1 MIKFNYFLNI
11 TNKMSELENEENIK
25 NTIQDTQM
33 LIRNHMQ
40 QHKKISKQ
48 LHGQIKKDKK
58 TIELFKEKIAKLI
71 LEKKKL
77 EEKQHLKG
85 DLDQSDTP
93 QIQDLK
99 FQIKTAMEEKK
110 SFDDKISDIQNEF
123 LVIKNEMGGLNA
135 TQALKEKYEKHI
147 RILEN
152 RLDKANQKFNDA
164 IEYDKNLRNE
174 IDKLRKE
181 RFFFENIYK
190 KLEKELEKLRK
201 DISKNLEEA
210 YDNYEQRDL
219 NQENFENLKAEMI
232 KKETEYTNILS
243 GIANEM
249 NIRNTR
255 KKAQEKKE
263 LKSFQLNEDNSLPS
277 KKYSRKLKTEQF
289 AQQQQNLYDRYQNLK
304 FKFEKMMEFTNKKD
318 IEDLCDTFKKNVQE
332 NFDLF
337 LSITMISNEAKKIDS
352 EIKEMQEEISM
363 YKKDKNSELEKV
375 HEELIKD
382 LQAKTKNLIEKQKEY
397 DDDTKKHLEQF
408 KEIKEHVQSL
418 FITLNCK
425 DEMTDEEKIMIVEGI
440 NEDNIMDVFAQI
452 EKKLKYNEKIL
463 ENCLAG
469 DDENLPGAKNE
480 SLAGVS
486 TKQVNDNMK
495 MAFANMD
502 INKIKTME
510 KIKNNQ
516 NPEDFKLENLINY
529 SKDIAN
535 EVLNY
540 INKSTQP
547 DKKGSNKINRKGA
560 GK

>member
-1 MIKFNYFLNI
+1 
-11 TNKMSELENEENIK
+11 MSELENEENIK

-77 EEKQHLKG
+77 EEKQQSKG
-85 DLDQSDTP
+85 DPDQLDTP
-93 QIQDLK
+93 QIQFLK
-99 FQIKTAMEEKK
+99 QQIMQEMEEKK
-110 SFDDKISDIQNEF
+110 GFDDKIAEIQNDF
-123 LVIKNEMGGLNA
+123 LVIKSEMGGLNA
-135 TQALKEKYEKHI
+135 TQALKERYEKHI
-147 RILEN
+147 KILEN

-263 LKSFQLNEDNSLPS
+263 LKSFQLNDDNSLPS
-277 KKYSRKLKTEQF
+277 KKYTRKLKTEQIE
-289 AQQQQNLYDRYQNLK
+289 QQKQNLYDKYQNLK
-304 FKFEKMMEFTNKKD
+304 FKFEKMMEFTNKQN

-337 LSITMISNEAKKIDS
+337 LSITMISNEAKKVDS

-363 YKKDKNSELEKV
+363 YKKYKNSELEKE
-375 HEELIKD
+375 HEDLIKD
-382 LQAKTKNLIEKQKEY
+382 LQAKTRNLMEKQKEY
-397 DDDTKKHLEQF
+397 DDETKKYLEQF
-408 KEIKEHVQSL
+408 KEIKTHVENLLDS
-418 FITLNCK
+418 LNCNE
-425 DEMTDEEKIMIVEGI
+425 EMTDAEKIMLMGGI
-440 NEDNIMDVFAQI
+440 TENNIMGVFAQI
-452 EKKLKYNEKIL
+452 EKKLKFNEKIL
-463 ENCLAG
+463 EHCLAV
-469 DDENLPGAKNE
+469 DEENIQGAKNE
-480 SLAGVS
+480 SMAGIS

-495 MAFANMD
+495 TAFANMD

-516 NPEDFKLENLINY
+516 NPEEFKLENLINY
-529 SKDIAN
+529 SNDIAAEIMN
-535 EVLNY
+535 N
-540 INKSTQP
+540 INRSNQP
-547 DKKGSNKINRKGA
+547 DKKGSNKVNRKGNN
-560 GK
+560 K

>member
-1 MIKFNYFLNI
+1 
-11 TNKMSELENEENIK
+11 MSDLENEENIK

-99 FQIKTAMEEKK
+99 IQIKTEMEEKK
-110 SFDDKISDIQNEF
+110 GFDDKIADIQNEF

-135 TQALKEKYEKHI
+135 TQALKERYEKHI

-219 NQENFENLKAEMI
+219 NQETFENLKAEMI

-263 LKSFQLNEDNSLPS
+263 LKSFQLNDDNSLPS
-277 KKYSRKLKTEQF
+277 KKYTKKLKTEQI

-304 FKFEKMMEFTNKKD
+304 FKFEKMMEFTNKQD
-318 IEDLCDTFKKNVQE
+318 IEDLCETFKKNVQE

-337 LSITMISNEAKKIDS
+337 LSITMINNEAKKVDS
-352 EIKEMQEEISM
+352 EIKEMQEEISN
-363 YKKDKNSELEKV
+363 YKKDKNNEVEKEN
-375 HEELIKD
+375 EELIKD
-382 LQAKTKNLIEKQKEY
+382 LQAKTRNLMEKQKEY
-397 DDDTKKHLEQF
+397 EDETKNYLEKF
-408 KEIKEHVQSL
+408 KNIKEQVENLFNSL
-418 FITLNCK
+418 NF
-425 DEMTDEEKIMIVEGI
+425 DEEKEDVDKVLFEGV
-440 NEDNIMDVFAQI
+440 NENNIMWVFAQI
-452 EKKLKYNEKIL
+452 EKKLKNDEKIL

-469 DDENLPGAKNE
+469 DEENVPGMKNE
-480 SLAGVS
+480 SGEGIS
-486 TKQVNDNMK
+486 TKQVNDNMRV
-495 MAFANMD
+495 AFANMD

-516 NPEDFKLENLINY
+516 TPEYFNLENLINY
-529 SKDIAN
+529 SKEIAK
-535 EVLNY
+535 EVMHN
-540 INKSTQP
+540 ITKPNQQ
-547 DKKGSNKINRKGA
+547 DKKGNNKISRKGN
-560 GK
+560 K

>member
-1 MIKFNYFLNI
+1 
-11 TNKMSELENEENIK
+11 MSELENEENIK

-99 FQIKTAMEEKK
+99 IQIKNELEEKK
-110 SFDDKISDIQNEF
+110 SFDDKIADIQNEF

-135 TQALKEKYEKHI
+135 TQALKERYEKHI

-263 LKSFQLNEDNSLPS
+263 LKSFQLNDDNSLPS

-289 AQQQQNLYDRYQNLK
+289 QQQQQNLYDRYQNLK
-304 FKFEKMMEFTNKKD
+304 FKFEKMMEFTNKTD
-318 IEDLCDTFKKNVQE
+318 IEDLCNTFKKNVQE

-337 LSITMISNEAKKIDS
+337 LSITMISNEAKKVDS
-352 EIKEMQEEISM
+352 EIKEMEEEINM
-363 YKKDKNSELEKV
+363 YKKYKNSELEKE

-397 DDDTKKHLEQF
+397 EDETKNYLEKF
-408 KEIKEHVQSL
+408 KEIKEHVEIL
-418 FITLNCK
+418 FNTLNCNEDK
-425 DEMTDEEKIMIVEGI
+425 EETEKVIAVEGI
-440 NEDNIMDVFAQI
+440 SENNIMWVFAQI
-452 EKKLKYNEKIL
+452 EKKLKFNEKIL
-463 ENCLAG
+463 EKCLAG
-469 DDENLPGAKNE
+469 DEENIPGAKNE
-480 SLAGVS
+480 SLAGIS

-535 EVLNY
+535 EVLNN
-540 INKSTQP
+540 INKSNQP
-547 DKKGSNKINRKGA
+547 DKKGSQRKY
-560 GK
+560 KFKFK

>member
-1 MIKFNYFLNI
+1 
-11 TNKMSELENEENIK
+11 MSDLENEENIK

-99 FQIKTAMEEKK
+99 IQIKTEMEEKK
-110 SFDDKISDIQNEF
+110 GFDDKIADIQNEF

-135 TQALKEKYEKHI
+135 TQALKERYEKHI

-152 RLDKANQKFNDA
+152 RLDKANH
-164 IEYDKNLRNE
+164 
-174 IDKLRKE
+174 
-181 RFFFENIYK
+181 K

-219 NQENFENLKAEMI
+219 NQETFENLKAEMI

-263 LKSFQLNEDNSLPS
+263 LKSFQLNDENSLPS
-277 KKYSRKLKTEQF
+277 KKYTKKLKTEQF

-304 FKFEKMMEFTNKKD
+304 FKFEKMMEFTNKQD
-318 IEDLCDTFKKNVQE
+318 IEDLCETFKKNVQE

-337 LSITMISNEAKKIDS
+337 LSITMISNEAKKVDS
-352 EIKEMQEEISM
+352 EIKEMQEEISN
-363 YKKDKNSELEKV
+363 YKKDKNSEVEKV
-375 HEELIKD
+375 NEDLIKD
-382 LQAKTKNLIEKQKEY
+382 LQAKTRNLMEKQKEY
-397 DDDTKKHLEQF
+397 EDETKNYLEKF
-408 KEIKEHVQSL
+408 KNIKEQVENLIKSL
-418 FITLNCK
+418 NF
-425 DEMTDEEKIMIVEGI
+425 DEEKEEAEKVLSVEGVSE
-440 NEDNIMDVFAQI
+440 NNIMWVFAQI
-452 EKKLKYNEKIL
+452 EKKLKNDEKIL

-469 DDENLPGAKNE
+469 DEENVPGMKNE
-480 SLAGVS
+480 SGVGIS
-486 TKQVNDNMK
+486 TKQVNDNMR

-516 NPEDFKLENLINY
+516 NPEDFKLENLISY

-535 EVLNY
+535 EVLNN
-540 INKSTQP
+540 INKSNQP
-547 DKKGSNKINRKGA
+547 DKKGTNKVNRKGN
-560 GK
+560 K

>member
-1 MIKFNYFLNI
+1 
-11 TNKMSELENEENIK
+11 MSELENEENIK
-25 NTIQDTQM
+25 NTIQDTQV

-77 EEKQHLKG
+77 EEKQQSKG
-85 DLDQSDTP
+85 DSDQMDTP
-93 QIQDLK
+93 YIQNLKQQIMQE
-99 FQIKTAMEEKK
+99 MEEKK
-110 SFDDKISDIQNEF
+110 GFDDKIAEIQNDF
-123 LVIKNEMGGLNA
+123 LVIKSEMGGLNA
-135 TQALKEKYEKHI
+135 TQALKERYEKHI

-190 KLEKELEKLRK
+190 KLEKDLEKIRK

-210 YDNYEQRDL
+210 YDNYEQRDV
-219 NQENFENLKAEMI
+219 NQEGFENLKAQMI

-263 LKSFQLNEDNSLPS
+263 LKSFKMDEDNSLTN
-277 KKYSRKLKTEQF
+277 KKYNRKLKSEQF
-289 AQQQQNLYDRYQNLK
+289 QQQQDNLHDRLQNLQ
-304 FKFEKMMEFTNKKD
+304 FKFEKMKEFTNQKD
-318 IEDLCDTFKKNVQE
+318 IFALCNNFKNNVQE

-337 LSITMISNEAKKIDS
+337 LSITMISNEAKKLES
-352 EIKEMQEEISM
+352 EIKEMEEEIDV
-363 YKKDKNSELEKV
+363 YKKFKNSKKEVERN
-375 HEELIKD
+375 
-382 LQAKTKNLIEKQKEY
+382 NLISELKLKTEKLKQKKEEY
-397 DDDTKKHLEQF
+397 DNDTKKYLEQF
-408 KEIKEHVQSL
+408 KQIKDHIKNLFDSL
-418 FITLNCK
+418 KCEE
-425 DEMTDEEKIMIVEGI
+425 EMTDEERINFMGGI
-440 NEDNIMDVFAQI
+440 SENNVMGFLALI

-463 ENCLAG
+463 EHCLAG
-469 DDENLPGAKNE
+469 DEDNLAGGKNE
-480 SLAGVS
+480 NESGIS
-486 TKQVNDNMK
+486 TRQVNDNMK
-495 MAFANMD
+495 VAFANMD

-510 KIKNNQ
+510 KN
-516 NPEDFKLENLINY
+516 
-529 SKDIAN
+529 
-535 EVLNY
+535 
-540 INKSTQP
+540 
-547 DKKGSNKINRKGA
+547 
-560 GK
+560 

>member
-1 MIKFNYFLNI
+1 
-11 TNKMSELENEENIK
+11 MSDLENEENIK

-99 FQIKTAMEEKK
+99 IQIKTEMEEKK
-110 SFDDKISDIQNEF
+110 GFDDKIADIQNEF

-135 TQALKEKYEKHI
+135 TQALKERYEKHI

-219 NQENFENLKAEMI
+219 NQETFENLKAEMI

-263 LKSFQLNEDNSLPS
+263 LKSFQLNDENSLPS
-277 KKYSRKLKTEQF
+277 KKYTKKLKTEQF

-304 FKFEKMMEFTNKKD
+304 FKFEKMMEFTNKQD
-318 IEDLCDTFKKNVQE
+318 IEDLCETFKKNVQE

-337 LSITMISNEAKKIDS
+337 LSITMISNEAKKVDS
-352 EIKEMQEEISM
+352 EIKEMQEEISN
-363 YKKDKNSELEKV
+363 YKKDKNNEVEKEN
-375 HEELIKD
+375 EELIKD
-382 LQAKTKNLIEKQKEY
+382 LQAKTRNLMEKQKEY
-397 DDDTKKHLEQF
+397 EDETKNYLEKF
-408 KEIKEHVQSL
+408 KNIKEQVENLFNSL
-418 FITLNCK
+418 NF
-425 DEMTDEEKIMIVEGI
+425 DEEKEDVDKVLFEGV
-440 NEDNIMDVFAQI
+440 NENNIMWVFAQI
-452 EKKLKYNEKIL
+452 EKKLKNDEKIL

-469 DDENLPGAKNE
+469 DEENVPGMKNE
-480 SLAGVS
+480 SGEGIS
-486 TKQVNDNMK
+486 TKQVNDNMRV
-495 MAFANMD
+495 AFANMD

-516 NPEDFKLENLINY
+516 TPEDFKLENLINY
-529 SKDIAN
+529 SKEIAK
-535 EVLNY
+535 EVMNN
-540 INKSTQP
+540 ITKPNQQ
-547 DKKGSNKINRKGA
+547 DKKGNNKISRKGN
-560 GK
+560 K

>member
-1 MIKFNYFLNI
+1 
-11 TNKMSELENEENIK
+11 MSELENEENIK

-85 DLDQSDTP
+85 DLDQTDTP

-99 FQIKTAMEEKK
+99 IQIKNEVEEKK
-110 SFDDKISDIQNEF
+110 SFDDKIADIQNEF

-135 TQALKEKYEKHI
+135 TQALKERYEKHI

-263 LKSFQLNEDNSLPS
+263 LKSFQLNEDNSIPS
-277 KKYSRKLKTEQF
+277 KKYTRKLKTEQF

-318 IEDLCDTFKKNVQE
+318 IEDLCETFKKNVQE

-337 LSITMISNEAKKIDS
+337 LSITMISNEAKKVDS
-352 EIKEMQEEISM
+352 EIKEMQEEINRFKQ
-363 YKKDKNSELEKV
+363 YKNRELEKEN
-375 HEELIKD
+375 EELIKE
-382 LQAKTKNLIEKQKEY
+382 LQAKTRNLMEKQKEY
-397 DDDTKKHLEQF
+397 DDETKKYLEQF
-408 KEIKEHVQSL
+408 KEIKGHVEIL
-418 FITLNCK
+418 FDSLNCK
-425 DEMTDEEKIMIVEGI
+425 NEMTDEEQIMFMGGI
-440 NEDNIMDVFAQI
+440 SENNIMGVFAQI

-463 ENCLAG
+463 EHCLSG
-469 DDENLPGAKNE
+469 DEENIPGNKNE
-480 SLAGVS
+480 SLGGIT

-529 SKDIAN
+529 SKDIAS
-535 EVLNY
+535 EVMNN
-540 INKSTQP
+540 INKSNQT
-547 DKKGSNKINRKGA
+547 DKKGSNKANRKGN
-560 GK
+560 KQ

>member
-1 MIKFNYFLNI
+1 
-11 TNKMSELENEENIK
+11 MSELENEENIK

-48 LHGQIKKDKK
+48 LNGQIKKDKK
-58 TIELFKEKIAKLI
+58 TIELLKEKIAKLI

-77 EEKQHLKG
+77 EDKQNIKG
-85 DLDQSDTP
+85 GGDFDQSDSP

-99 FQIKTAMEEKK
+99 IQIKKEMDETK
-110 SFDDKISDIQNEF
+110 SFDDKILDIQNEF

-135 TQALKEKYEKHI
+135 TQALKERYEKHI
-147 RILEN
+147 KILEN
-152 RLDKANQKFNDA
+152 RLDKANQKFNEA

-190 KLEKELEKLRK
+190 KLEKELENLRK

-219 NQENFENLKAEMI
+219 NQEAFENLKAQMI

-263 LKSFQLNEDNSLPS
+263 LKSFQLIEDNSMIN
-277 KKYSRKLKTEQF
+277 KKYSRKLKTEQI
-289 AQQQQNLYDRYQNLK
+289 AQQQQNLDDKYQNLK
-304 FKFEKMMEFTNKKD
+304 FKFEKMMEFTNQKN
-318 IEDLCDTFKKNVQE
+318 IEDLCETFRKNVKE

-337 LSITMISNEAKKIDS
+337 LSINLISNEAKKVDS
-352 EIKEMQEEISM
+352 EIKEMEEEIKKYKM
-363 YKKDKNSELEKV
+363 YNNNEKEKINKDFV
-375 HEELIKD
+375 EELNN
-382 LQAKTKNLIEKQKEY
+382 KTKNLIQKHKEY
-397 DDDTKKHLEQF
+397 EEQSKQNIALFKDIKKYT
-408 KEIKEHVQSL
+408 EILFNSL
-418 FITLNCK
+418 DCEN
-425 DEMTDEEKIMIVEGI
+425 EMSENEKIDVQGGVTE
-440 NEDNIMDVFAQI
+440 NNIMKVYAQI
-452 EKKLKYNEKIL
+452 EKKLKFNEKIL
-463 ENCLAG
+463 EQGLTALR
-469 DDENLPGAKNE
+469 DENTTGNKNDM
-480 SLAGVS
+480 SPLGLS

-495 MAFANMD
+495 IAFSNMD
-502 INKIKTME
+502 INKIKAME
-510 KIKNNQ
+510 KIKNSQ
-516 NPEDFKLENLINY
+516 NPEDLKLENLISY

-535 EVLNY
+535 EVMNS
-540 INKSTQP
+540 INKNNLP
-547 DKKGSNKINRKGA
+547 DKKGSSKMNRKG
-560 GK
+560 K

>member
-1 MIKFNYFLNI
+1 
-11 TNKMSELENEENIK
+11 MSDLENEENIK

-99 FQIKTAMEEKK
+99 IQIKTEMEEKK
-110 SFDDKISDIQNEF
+110 GFDDKIADIQNEF

-135 TQALKEKYEKHI
+135 TQALKERYEKHI

-219 NQENFENLKAEMI
+219 NQETFENLKAEMI

-263 LKSFQLNEDNSLPS
+263 LKSFQLNDENSLPS
-277 KKYSRKLKTEQF
+277 KKYTKKLKTEQF

-304 FKFEKMMEFTNKKD
+304 FKFEKMMEFTNKQD
-318 IEDLCDTFKKNVQE
+318 IEDLCETFKKNVQE

-337 LSITMISNEAKKIDS
+337 LSITMISNEAKKVDS
-352 EIKEMQEEISM
+352 EIKEMQEEISN
-363 YKKDKNSELEKV
+363 YKKDKNNEVEKEN
-375 HEELIKD
+375 EELIKD
-382 LQAKTKNLIEKQKEY
+382 LQAKTRNLMEKQKEY
-397 DDDTKKHLEQF
+397 EDETKNYLEKF
-408 KEIKEHVQSL
+408 KNIKEQVENLFNSL
-418 FITLNCK
+418 NF
-425 DEMTDEEKIMIVEGI
+425 DEEKEDVDKVLFEGV
-440 NEDNIMDVFAQI
+440 NENNIMWVFAQI
-452 EKKLKYNEKIL
+452 EKKLKNDEKIL

-469 DDENLPGAKNE
+469 DEENVPGMKNE
-480 SLAGVS
+480 SGVGIS
-486 TKQVNDNMK
+486 TKQVNDNMR

-516 NPEDFKLENLINY
+516 NPEDFKLENLISY

-535 EVLNY
+535 EVLNN
-540 INKSTQP
+540 INKSNQP
-547 DKKGSNKINRKGA
+547 DKKGTNKVNRKGN
-560 GK
+560 K

>member
-1 MIKFNYFLNI
+1 
-11 TNKMSELENEENIK
+11 MSELENEENIK

-85 DLDQSDTP
+85 DIDQSDTP
-93 QIQDLK
+93 QIQELK
-99 FQIKTAMEEKK
+99 IAIKTELEEKK
-110 SFDDKISDIQNEF
+110 SFDDKIADIQNEF

-135 TQALKEKYEKHI
+135 TQALKERYEKHI

-263 LKSFQLNEDNSLPS
+263 LKSFQLNDDNSLPS
-277 KKYSRKLKTEQF
+277 KKYTRKLKTEQIE
-289 AQQQQNLYDRYQNLK
+289 QQKQNLYDKYQNLK
-304 FKFEKMMEFTNKKD
+304 FKFEKMMEFTNKQN

-337 LSITMISNEAKKIDS
+337 LSITMISNEAKKVDS

-363 YKKDKNSELEKV
+363 YKKYKNSELEKE
-375 HEELIKD
+375 HEDLIKD
-382 LQAKTKNLIEKQKEY
+382 LQAKTRNLMEKQKEY
-397 DDDTKKHLEQF
+397 DDETKKYLEQF
-408 KEIKEHVQSL
+408 KEIETHVENLLDS
-418 FITLNCK
+418 LNCNE
-425 DEMTDEEKIMIVEGI
+425 EMTDAEKIMLMGGI
-440 NEDNIMDVFAQI
+440 TENNIMGVFAQI
-452 EKKLKYNEKIL
+452 EKKLKFNEKIL
-463 ENCLAG
+463 EHCLAV
-469 DDENLPGAKNE
+469 DEENIQGAKNE
-480 SLAGVS
+480 SMAGIS

-495 MAFANMD
+495 TAFANMD

-516 NPEDFKLENLINY
+516 NPEEFKLENLINY
-529 SKDIAN
+529 SNDIAAEIMN
-535 EVLNY
+535 N
-540 INKSTQP
+540 INRSNQP
-547 DKKGSNKINRKGA
+547 DKKGSNKVNRKGNN
-560 GK
+560 K

>member
-1 MIKFNYFLNI
+1 
-11 TNKMSELENEENIK
+11 MSELENEENIK

-85 DLDQSDTP
+85 DIDQSDTP
-93 QIQDLK
+93 QIQELK
-99 FQIKTAMEEKK
+99 IAIKTELEEKK
-110 SFDDKISDIQNEF
+110 SFDDKIADIQNEF

-135 TQALKEKYEKHI
+135 TQALKERYEKHI

-263 LKSFQLNEDNSLPS
+263 LKSFQLNDDNSLPS
-277 KKYSRKLKTEQF
+277 KKYTRKLKTEQIE
-289 AQQQQNLYDRYQNLK
+289 QQKQNLYDKYQNLK
-304 FKFEKMMEFTNKKD
+304 FKFEKMMEFTNKQN

-337 LSITMISNEAKKIDS
+337 LSITMISNEAKKVDS

-363 YKKDKNSELEKV
+363 YKKYKNSELEKE
-375 HEELIKD
+375 HEDLIKD
-382 LQAKTKNLIEKQKEY
+382 LQAKTRNLMEKQKEY
-397 DDDTKKHLEQF
+397 DDETKKYLEQF
-408 KEIKEHVQSL
+408 KEIKTHVENLLDS
-418 FITLNCK
+418 LNCNE
-425 DEMTDEEKIMIVEGI
+425 EMTDAEKIMLMGGI
-440 NEDNIMDVFAQI
+440 TENNIMGVFAQI
-452 EKKLKYNEKIL
+452 EKKLKFNEKIL
-463 ENCLAG
+463 EHCLAV
-469 DDENLPGAKNE
+469 DEENIQGAKNE
-480 SLAGVS
+480 SMAGIS

-495 MAFANMD
+495 TAFANMD

-516 NPEDFKLENLINY
+516 NPEEFKLENLINY
-529 SKDIAN
+529 SNDIAAEIMN
-535 EVLNY
+535 N
-540 INKSTQP
+540 INRSYQP
-547 DKKGSNKINRKGA
+547 DKKGSNKVNRKGNN
-560 GK
+560 K

>member
-1 MIKFNYFLNI
+1 
-11 TNKMSELENEENIK
+11 MSDLENEENIK

-99 FQIKTAMEEKK
+99 IQIKTEMEEKK
-110 SFDDKISDIQNEF
+110 GFDDKIADIQNEF

-135 TQALKEKYEKHI
+135 TQALKERYEKHI

-219 NQENFENLKAEMI
+219 NQETFENLKAEMI

-263 LKSFQLNEDNSLPS
+263 LKSFQLNDDNSLPS
-277 KKYSRKLKTEQF
+277 KKYTKKLKTEQI

-304 FKFEKMMEFTNKKD
+304 FKFEKMMEFTNKQD
-318 IEDLCDTFKKNVQE
+318 IEDLCETFKKNVQE

-337 LSITMISNEAKKIDS
+337 LSITMISNEAKKVDS
-352 EIKEMQEEISM
+352 EIKEMQEEISN
-363 YKKDKNSELEKV
+363 YKKDKNNEVEKEN
-375 HEELIKD
+375 EELIKD
-382 LQAKTKNLIEKQKEY
+382 LQAKTRNLMEKQKEY
-397 DDDTKKHLEQF
+397 EDETKNYFEKF
-408 KEIKEHVQSL
+408 KNIKEQVENLFNSL
-418 FITLNCK
+418 NF
-425 DEMTDEEKIMIVEGI
+425 DEEKEDVDKVLFEGV
-440 NEDNIMDVFAQI
+440 NENNIMWVFAQI
-452 EKKLKYNEKIL
+452 EKKLKNDEKIL

-469 DDENLPGAKNE
+469 DEENVPGMKNE
-480 SLAGVS
+480 SGEGIS
-486 TKQVNDNMK
+486 TKQVNDNMRV
-495 MAFANMD
+495 AFANMD

-516 NPEDFKLENLINY
+516 TPEDFKLENLINY
-529 SKDIAN
+529 SKEIAK
-535 EVLNY
+535 EVMNN
-540 INKSTQP
+540 ITKPNQQ
-547 DKKGSNKINRKGA
+547 DKKGNNKISRKGN
-560 GK
+560 K

>member
-1 MIKFNYFLNI
+1 
-11 TNKMSELENEENIK
+11 MSELENEENIK

-85 DLDQSDTP
+85 DLDQTDTP

-99 FQIKTAMEEKK
+99 IQIKNEIEEKK
-110 SFDDKISDIQNEF
+110 SFDDKIADIQNEF

-135 TQALKEKYEKHI
+135 TQALKERYEKHI

-263 LKSFQLNEDNSLPS
+263 LKSFQLNEDNSMPS
-277 KKYSRKLKTEQF
+277 KKYTRKLKTEQF

-318 IEDLCDTFKKNVQE
+318 IEDLCETFKKNVQE

-337 LSITMISNEAKKIDS
+337 LSITMISNEAKKVDS
-352 EIKEMQEEISM
+352 EIKEMQEEISRFKQ
-363 YKKDKNSELEKV
+363 YKNRELEKEN
-375 HEELIKD
+375 EELIKE
-382 LQAKTKNLIEKQKEY
+382 LQAKTRNLMEKQKEY
-397 DDDTKKHLEQF
+397 DEETKNYLEKF
-408 KEIKEHVQSL
+408 KEIKGHVEIL
-418 FITLNCK
+418 FDSLNCK
-425 DEMTDEEKIMIVEGI
+425 NEMTDAEHIMFMGGI
-440 NEDNIMDVFAQI
+440 SENNIMGVFAQI

-463 ENCLAG
+463 EHCLAG
-469 DDENLPGAKNE
+469 DEENIPGNKNE
-480 SLAGVS
+480 SLNGIT

-495 MAFANMD
+495 LAFANMD

-529 SKDIAN
+529 SKDIAY
-535 EVLNY
+535 EVMNN
-540 INKSTQP
+540 INKSNQT
-547 DKKGSNKINRKGA
+547 DKKGSNKINRKGN
-560 GK
+560 KQ

>member
-1 MIKFNYFLNI
+1 
-11 TNKMSELENEENIK
+11 MSELENEENIK

-77 EEKQHLKG
+77 EEKQQSKG
-85 DLDQSDTP
+85 DSDQMDTP
-93 QIQDLK
+93 QIQALK
-99 FQIKTAMEEKK
+99 TQIMQEMEEKK
-110 SFDDKISDIQNEF
+110 EYDDKIAEIQNDF
-123 LVIKNEMGGLNA
+123 LVIKSEMGGLNA
-135 TQALKEKYEKHI
+135 TQALKERYEKHI

-190 KLEKELEKLRK
+190 KLEKDLEKIRK
-201 DISKNLEEA
+201 EISKNLEEA
-210 YDNYEQRDL
+210 YDNYEQRDV
-219 NQENFENLKAEMI
+219 NQEGFENLKAQMI

-263 LKSFQLNEDNSLPS
+263 LKAFKIDDENSS
-277 KKYSRKLKTEQF
+277 ANKKYSRKFKNEQY
-289 AQQQQNLYDRYQNLK
+289 QQQQDNLNDRLQNLQ
-304 FKFEKMMEFTNKKD
+304 FKFEKMKEFTNQKD
-318 IEDLCDTFKKNVQE
+318 IFALCNNFKNNVQE

-337 LSITMISNEAKKIDS
+337 LSITMISNEAKKLES
-352 EIKEMQEEISM
+352 EIKEMEEEIDM
-363 YKKDKNSELEKV
+363 YKKYKNSQQEIERNALITEL
-375 HEELIKD
+375 
-382 LQAKTKNLIEKQKEY
+382 KTKTQKLKQKKQEY
-397 DDDTKKHLEQF
+397 DNDTEKYLDQF
-408 KEIKEHVQSL
+408 KHIKTHIQKSFDSL
-418 FITLNCK
+418 KCEE
-425 DEMTDEEKIMIVEGI
+425 EMTDVEKINFVGGI
-440 NEDNIMDVFAQI
+440 SENNVMEVLAQI

-463 ENCLAG
+463 EHCLAG
-469 DDENLPGAKNE
+469 DEDNIPGGKNE
-480 SLAGVS
+480 SEAGVS
-486 TKQVNDNMK
+486 TRQVNDNMK

-516 NPEDFKLENLINY
+516 LPEDFKLETLINY
-529 SKDIAN
+529 SKDIAD
-535 EVLNY
+535 EVLNN
-540 INKSTQP
+540 INKSNQNE
-547 DKKGSNKINRKGA
+547 KKGTNKLPKKKI
-560 GK
+560 

>member
-1 MIKFNYFLNI
+1 
-11 TNKMSELENEENIK
+11 MSELENEENIK

-85 DLDQSDTP
+85 DADQFDTP
-93 QIQDLK
+93 QIQLLK
-99 FQIKTAMEEKK
+99 KQIMEEMNSKK
-110 SFDDKISDIQNEF
+110 TFDDKIAEIQNDF
-123 LVIKNEMGGLNA
+123 LVIKSEMGGLNA
-135 TQALKEKYEKHI
+135 TQALKERYEKHI
-147 RILEN
+147 HILEN
-152 RLDKANQKFNDA
+152 RLDKANQKFNEA

-190 KLEKELEKLRK
+190 KLEKDLEDKRK
-201 DISKNLEEA
+201 EISKNLEEA

-263 LKSFQLNEDNSLPS
+263 LKSFQLNDDNSLPS
-277 KKYSRKLKTEQF
+277 KKYTRKLKTEQF

-318 IEDLCDTFKKNVQE
+318 IEDLCETFKKNVQE

-337 LSITMISNEAKKIDS
+337 LSITMISNEAKKVDS
-352 EIKEMQEEISM
+352 EIKEMQEEISRFKQ
-363 YKKDKNSELEKV
+363 YKNRELEKEN
-375 HEELIKD
+375 EELIKD
-382 LQAKTKNLIEKQKEY
+382 LQAKTRNLMEKQKEY
-397 DDDTKKHLEQF
+397 DEETKKYLEKF
-408 KEIKEHVQSL
+408 KEIKIHVDILMNS
-418 FITLNCK
+418 LNCK
-425 DEMTDEEKIMIVEGI
+425 NEMSDEEQIMFMGGI
-440 NEDNIMDVFAQI
+440 SENNIMGVFAQI

-463 ENCLAG
+463 EHCLAG
-469 DDENLPGAKNE
+469 DEENIPGIKNE
-480 SLAGVS
+480 SLGGMT

-529 SKDIAN
+529 SKDIAS
-535 EVLNY
+535 EVMNN
-540 INKSTQP
+540 INKSNQT
-547 DKKGSNKINRKGA
+547 DKKGSNKVNRKGN
-560 GK
+560 KQ

>member
-1 MIKFNYFLNI
+1 
-11 TNKMSELENEENIK
+11 MSELENEENIK

-48 LHGQIKKDKK
+48 LNGQIKKDKK
-58 TIELFKEKIAKLI
+58 TIELLKEKIAKLI

-77 EEKQHLKG
+77 EDKQNIKG
-85 DLDQSDTP
+85 GGDFDQSDSP

-99 FQIKTAMEEKK
+99 IQIKKEMDETK
-110 SFDDKISDIQNEF
+110 SFDDKILDIQNEF

-135 TQALKEKYEKHI
+135 TQTLKERYEKHI
-147 RILEN
+147 KILEN
-152 RLDKANQKFNDA
+152 RLDKANQKFNEA

-190 KLEKELEKLRK
+190 KLEKELENLRK

-219 NQENFENLKAEMI
+219 NQEAFENLKAQMI

-263 LKSFQLNEDNSLPS
+263 LKSFQLIEDNSMIN
-277 KKYSRKLKTEQF
+277 KKYSRKLKTEQI
-289 AQQQQNLYDRYQNLK
+289 AQQQQSLDDKYQNLK
-304 FKFEKMMEFTNKKD
+304 FKFEKMMEFTNQKN
-318 IEDLCDTFKKNVQE
+318 IEDLCETFRKNVKE

-337 LSITMISNEAKKIDS
+337 LSINLISNEAKKVDS
-352 EIKEMQEEISM
+352 EIKEMEEEIKKYKM
-363 YKKDKNSELEKV
+363 YNNNEKEKINKDFV
-375 HEELIKD
+375 EELNN
-382 LQAKTKNLIEKQKEY
+382 KTKNLIQKHKEY
-397 DDDTKKHLEQF
+397 EEQSKQNIALFKDIKKYT
-408 KEIKEHVQSL
+408 EILFNSL
-418 FITLNCK
+418 DCEN
-425 DEMTDEEKIMIVEGI
+425 EMSENEKIDVQGGVTE
-440 NEDNIMDVFAQI
+440 NNIMKVYAQI
-452 EKKLKYNEKIL
+452 EKKLKFNEKIL
-463 ENCLAG
+463 EQGLTALR
-469 DDENLPGAKNE
+469 DENTTGNKNDM
-480 SLAGVS
+480 SPLGLS

-495 MAFANMD
+495 IAFSNMD
-502 INKIKTME
+502 INKIKAME
-510 KIKNNQ
+510 KIKNSQ
-516 NPEDFKLENLINY
+516 NPEDLKLENLISY

-535 EVLNY
+535 EVMNS
-540 INKSTQP
+540 INKNNLP
-547 DKKGSNKINRKGA
+547 DKKGSSKMNRKG
-560 GK
+560 K

>member
-1 MIKFNYFLNI
+1 
-11 TNKMSELENEENIK
+11 MSDLENEENIK

-99 FQIKTAMEEKK
+99 IQIKTEMEEKK
-110 SFDDKISDIQNEF
+110 GFDDKIADIQNEF

-135 TQALKEKYEKHI
+135 TQALKERYEKHI

-219 NQENFENLKAEMI
+219 NQETFENLKAEMI

-263 LKSFQLNEDNSLPS
+263 LKSFQLNDDNSLPS
-277 KKYSRKLKTEQF
+277 KKYTKKLKTEQI

-304 FKFEKMMEFTNKKD
+304 FKFEKMMEFTNKQD
-318 IEDLCDTFKKNVQE
+318 IEDLCETFKKNVQE

-337 LSITMISNEAKKIDS
+337 LSITMISNEAKKVDS
-352 EIKEMQEEISM
+352 EIKEMQEEISN
-363 YKKDKNSELEKV
+363 YKKDKNNEVEKEN
-375 HEELIKD
+375 EELIKD
-382 LQAKTKNLIEKQKEY
+382 LQAKTRNLMEKQKEY
-397 DDDTKKHLEQF
+397 EDETKNYLEKF
-408 KEIKEHVQSL
+408 KNIKEQVENLFNSL
-418 FITLNCK
+418 NF
-425 DEMTDEEKIMIVEGI
+425 DEEKEDVDKVLFEGV
-440 NEDNIMDVFAQI
+440 NENNIMWVFAQI
-452 EKKLKYNEKIL
+452 EKKLKNDEKIL

-469 DDENLPGAKNE
+469 DEENVPGMKNE
-480 SLAGVS
+480 SGEGIS
-486 TKQVNDNMK
+486 TKQVNDNMRV
-495 MAFANMD
+495 AFANMD

-516 NPEDFKLENLINY
+516 TPEDFKLENLINY
-529 SKDIAN
+529 SKEIAK
-535 EVLNY
+535 EVMNN
-540 INKSTQP
+540 ITKPNQQ
-547 DKKGSNKINRKGA
+547 DKKGNNKISRKGN
-560 GK
+560 K

>member
-1 MIKFNYFLNI
+1 
-11 TNKMSELENEENIK
+11 MSDLENEENIK

-99 FQIKTAMEEKK
+99 IQIKTEMEEKK
-110 SFDDKISDIQNEF
+110 GFDDKIADIQNEF

-135 TQALKEKYEKHI
+135 TQALKERYEKHI

-219 NQENFENLKAEMI
+219 NQETFENLKAEMI

-263 LKSFQLNEDNSLPS
+263 LKSFQLNDDNSLPS
-277 KKYSRKLKTEQF
+277 KKYTKKLKTEQI

-304 FKFEKMMEFTNKKD
+304 FKFEKMMEFTNKQD
-318 IEDLCDTFKKNVQE
+318 IEDLCETFKKNVQE

-337 LSITMISNEAKKIDS
+337 LSITMISNEAKKVDS
-352 EIKEMQEEISM
+352 EIKEMQEEISN
-363 YKKDKNSELEKV
+363 YKKDKNNEVEKEN
-375 HEELIKD
+375 EELIKD
-382 LQAKTKNLIEKQKEY
+382 LQAKTRNLMEKQKEY
-397 DDDTKKHLEQF
+397 EDETKNYLEKF
-408 KEIKEHVQSL
+408 KNIKEQVENLFNSL
-418 FITLNCK
+418 NF
-425 DEMTDEEKIMIVEGI
+425 EEEKEDVDKVLFEGV
-440 NEDNIMDVFAQI
+440 NENNIMWVFAQI
-452 EKKLKYNEKIL
+452 EKKLKNDEKIL

-469 DDENLPGAKNE
+469 DEENVPGMKNE
-480 SLAGVS
+480 SGEGIS
-486 TKQVNDNMK
+486 TKQVNDNMRV
-495 MAFANMD
+495 AFANMD

-516 NPEDFKLENLINY
+516 TPEDFKLENLINY
-529 SKDIAN
+529 SKEIAK
-535 EVLNY
+535 EVMNN
-540 INKSTQP
+540 ITKPNQQ
-547 DKKGSNKINRKGA
+547 DKKGNNKISRKGN
-560 GK
+560 K

>member
-1 MIKFNYFLNI
+1 
-11 TNKMSELENEENIK
+11 MSDLENEENIK

-99 FQIKTAMEEKK
+99 IQIKTEMEEKK
-110 SFDDKISDIQNEF
+110 GFDDKIADIQNEF

-135 TQALKEKYEKHI
+135 TQALKERYEKHI

-152 RLDKANQKFNDA
+152 RLDKANQKFNEA

-219 NQENFENLKAEMI
+219 NQETFENLKAEMI

-263 LKSFQLNEDNSLPS
+263 LKSFQLNDDNSLPS
-277 KKYSRKLKTEQF
+277 KKYTKKLKTEQI

-304 FKFEKMMEFTNKKD
+304 FKFEKMMEFTNKQD
-318 IEDLCDTFKKNVQE
+318 IEDLCETFKKNVQE

-337 LSITMISNEAKKIDS
+337 LSITMISNEAKKVDS
-352 EIKEMQEEISM
+352 EIKEMQEEISN
-363 YKKDKNSELEKV
+363 YKKDKNNEVEKEN
-375 HEELIKD
+375 EELIKD
-382 LQAKTKNLIEKQKEY
+382 LQAKTRNLMEKQKEY
-397 DDDTKKHLEQF
+397 EDETKNYLEKF
-408 KEIKEHVQSL
+408 KNIKEQVENLFNSL
-418 FITLNCK
+418 NF
-425 DEMTDEEKIMIVEGI
+425 DEEKEDVDKVLFEGV
-440 NEDNIMDVFAQI
+440 NENNIMWVFAQI
-452 EKKLKYNEKIL
+452 EKKLKNDEKIL

-469 DDENLPGAKNE
+469 DEENVPGIKNE
-480 SLAGVS
+480 SGEGIS
-486 TKQVNDNMK
+486 TKQVNDNMRV
-495 MAFANMD
+495 AFANMD

-516 NPEDFKLENLINY
+516 TPEDFKLENLINY
-529 SKDIAN
+529 SKEIAK
-535 EVLNY
+535 EVMNN
-540 INKSTQP
+540 ITKPNQQ
-547 DKKGSNKINRKGA
+547 DKKGNNKISRKGN
-560 GK
+560 K

>member
-1 MIKFNYFLNI
+1 
-11 TNKMSELENEENIK
+11 MSELENEENIK

-85 DLDQSDTP
+85 DADQFDTP
-93 QIQDLK
+93 QIQMLK
-99 FQIKTAMEEKK
+99 QQIMHEMEEKK
-110 SFDDKISDIQNEF
+110 EFDDKISEIQNDF
-123 LVIKNEMGGLNA
+123 LVIKSEMGGLNA
-135 TQALKEKYEKHI
+135 TQALKERYEKHI
-147 RILEN
+147 HILEN

-190 KLEKELEKLRK
+190 KLEKDLEGIRK

-210 YDNYEQRDL
+210 YDNYEQRDI
-219 NQENFENLKAEMI
+219 NQENFENLKAQMI
-232 KKETEYTNILS
+232 KKETEYTNILR

-263 LKSFQLNEDNSLPS
+263 LKNFKIEDDNNLNS
-277 KKYSRKLKTEQF
+277 KKSKKNMKNDQLS
-289 AQQQQNLYDRYQNLK
+289 QQQSNLNDRLQNLQY
-304 FKFEKMMEFTNKKD
+304 KFEKMKEFTNQKD
-318 IEDLCDTFKKNVQE
+318 IFALCNNFKNNVQE

-337 LSITMISNEAKKIDS
+337 LSITMISNEAKKLES
-352 EIKEMQEEISM
+352 EIKEMEEEIDI
-363 YKKDKNSELEKV
+363 YKKYKNSQQGIERNGLIVELKSKTQKLIQKQDEYENETKKYLDQFKHIKNDIQNLFEV
-375 HEELIKD
+375 LKCEEEM
-382 LQAKTKNLIEKQKEY
+382 TEIEKIDFVGGVNENN
-397 DDDTKKHLEQF
+397 
-408 KEIKEHVQSL
+408 VM
-418 FITLNCK
+418 FIL
-425 DEMTDEEKIMIVEGI
+425 
-440 NEDNIMDVFAQI
+440 AQI
-452 EKKLKYNEKIL
+452 EKKIKLNEKVL
-463 ENCLAG
+463 EQCLNA
-469 DDENLPGAKNE
+469 DEDNNGNKNE
-480 SLAGVS
+480 NTSEIS
-486 TKQVNDNMK
+486 TRQVNDNMK

-516 NPEDFKLENLINY
+516 HPEDFKLENLISY
-529 SKDIAN
+529 SKDIAD
-535 EVLNY
+535 EVLNN
-540 INKSTQP
+540 INKTNQN
-547 DKKGSNKINRKGA
+547 DKKIGAKMPKKNK
-560 GK
+560 

>member
-1 MIKFNYFLNI
+1 
-11 TNKMSELENEENIK
+11 MSDLENEENIK

-85 DLDQSDTP
+85 DLEQSDTP

-99 FQIKTAMEEKK
+99 IQIKTEMEEKK
-110 SFDDKISDIQNEF
+110 GFDDKIADIQNEF

-135 TQALKEKYEKHI
+135 TQALKERYEKHI

-219 NQENFENLKAEMI
+219 NQETFENLKAEMI

-263 LKSFQLNEDNSLPS
+263 LKSFQLNDDNSLPS
-277 KKYSRKLKTEQF
+277 KKYTKKLKTEQI

-304 FKFEKMMEFTNKKD
+304 FKFEKMMEFTNKQD
-318 IEDLCDTFKKNVQE
+318 IEDLCETFKKNVQE

-337 LSITMISNEAKKIDS
+337 LSITMISNEAKKVDS
-352 EIKEMQEEISM
+352 EIKEMQEEISN
-363 YKKDKNSELEKV
+363 YKKDKNNEVEKEN
-375 HEELIKD
+375 EELIKD
-382 LQAKTKNLIEKQKEY
+382 LQAKTRNLMEKQKEY
-397 DDDTKKHLEQF
+397 EDETKNYLEKF
-408 KEIKEHVQSL
+408 KNIKEQVENLFNSL
-418 FITLNCK
+418 NF
-425 DEMTDEEKIMIVEGI
+425 DEEKEDVDKVLFEGV
-440 NEDNIMDVFAQI
+440 NENNIMWVFAQI
-452 EKKLKYNEKIL
+452 EKKLKNDEKIL

-469 DDENLPGAKNE
+469 DEENVPGMKNE
-480 SLAGVS
+480 SGEGIS
-486 TKQVNDNMK
+486 TKQVNDNMRV
-495 MAFANMD
+495 AFANMD

-516 NPEDFKLENLINY
+516 TPEDFKLENLINY
-529 SKDIAN
+529 SKEIAK
-535 EVLNY
+535 EVMNN
-540 INKSTQP
+540 ITKPNQQ
-547 DKKGSNKINRKGA
+547 DKKGNNKISRKGN
-560 GK
+560 K

>member
-1 MIKFNYFLNI
+1 
-11 TNKMSELENEENIK
+11 MSELENEENIK

-48 LHGQIKKDKK
+48 LNGQIKKDKK
-58 TIELFKEKIAKLI
+58 TIELLKEKIAKLI

-77 EEKQHLKG
+77 EDKQNIKG
-85 DLDQSDTP
+85 GGDFDQSDSP

-99 FQIKTAMEEKK
+99 IQIKKEMDETK
-110 SFDDKISDIQNEF
+110 SFDDKILDIQNEF

-135 TQALKEKYEKHI
+135 TQTLKERYEKHI
-147 RILEN
+147 KILEN
-152 RLDKANQKFNDA
+152 RLDKANQKFNEA

-190 KLEKELEKLRK
+190 KLEKELENLRK

-219 NQENFENLKAEMI
+219 NQEAFENLKAQMI

-263 LKSFQLNEDNSLPS
+263 LKSFQLIEDNSMIN
-277 KKYSRKLKTEQF
+277 KKYSRKLKTEQI
-289 AQQQQNLYDRYQNLK
+289 AQQQQNLDDKYQNLK
-304 FKFEKMMEFTNKKD
+304 FKFEKMMEFTNQKN
-318 IEDLCDTFKKNVQE
+318 IEDLCETFRKNVKE

-337 LSITMISNEAKKIDS
+337 LSINLISNEAKKVDS
-352 EIKEMQEEISM
+352 EIKEMEEEIKKYKM
-363 YKKDKNSELEKV
+363 YNNNEKEKINKDFV
-375 HEELIKD
+375 EELNN
-382 LQAKTKNLIEKQKEY
+382 KTKNLIQKHKEY
-397 DDDTKKHLEQF
+397 EEQSKQNIALFKDIKKYT
-408 KEIKEHVQSL
+408 EILFNSL
-418 FITLNCK
+418 DCEN
-425 DEMTDEEKIMIVEGI
+425 EMSENEKIDVQGGVTE
-440 NEDNIMDVFAQI
+440 NNIMKVYAQI
-452 EKKLKYNEKIL
+452 EKKLKFNEKIL
-463 ENCLAG
+463 EQGLTALR
-469 DDENLPGAKNE
+469 DENTTGNKNDM
-480 SLAGVS
+480 SPLGLS

-495 MAFANMD
+495 IAFSNMD
-502 INKIKTME
+502 INKIKAME
-510 KIKNNQ
+510 KIKNSQ
-516 NPEDFKLENLINY
+516 NPEDLKLENLISY

-535 EVLNY
+535 EVMNS
-540 INKSTQP
+540 INKNNLP
-547 DKKGSNKINRKGA
+547 DKKGSSKMNRKG
-560 GK
+560 K

>member
-1 MIKFNYFLNI
+1 
-11 TNKMSELENEENIK
+11 MSDLENEENIK

-99 FQIKTAMEEKK
+99 IQIKTEMEEKK
-110 SFDDKISDIQNEF
+110 GFDDKIADIQNEF

-135 TQALKEKYEKHI
+135 TQALKERYEKHI

-219 NQENFENLKAEMI
+219 NQETFENLKAEMI

-263 LKSFQLNEDNSLPS
+263 LKSFQLNDDNSLPS
-277 KKYSRKLKTEQF
+277 KKYTKKLKTEQF

-304 FKFEKMMEFTNKKD
+304 FKFEKMMEFTNKQD
-318 IEDLCDTFKKNVQE
+318 IEDLCETFKKNVQE

-337 LSITMISNEAKKIDS
+337 LSITMISNEAKKVDS
-352 EIKEMQEEISM
+352 EIKEMQEEISN
-363 YKKDKNSELEKV
+363 YKKDKNNEVEKEN
-375 HEELIKD
+375 EELIKD
-382 LQAKTKNLIEKQKEY
+382 LQAKTRNLMEKQKEY
-397 DDDTKKHLEQF
+397 EDETKNYLEKF
-408 KEIKEHVQSL
+408 KNIKEQVENLFNSL
-418 FITLNCK
+418 NF
-425 DEMTDEEKIMIVEGI
+425 DEEKEDVDKVLFEGV
-440 NEDNIMDVFAQI
+440 NENNIMWVFAQI
-452 EKKLKYNEKIL
+452 EKKLKNDEKIL

-469 DDENLPGAKNE
+469 DEENVPGMKNE
-480 SLAGVS
+480 SGEGIS
-486 TKQVNDNMK
+486 TKQVNDNMRV
-495 MAFANMD
+495 AFANMD

-516 NPEDFKLENLINY
+516 TPEDFKLENLINY
-529 SKDIAN
+529 SKEIAK
-535 EVLNY
+535 EVMNN
-540 INKSTQP
+540 ITKPNQQ
-547 DKKGSNKINRKGA
+547 DKKGNNKISRKGN
-560 GK
+560 K

>member
-1 MIKFNYFLNI
+1 
-11 TNKMSELENEENIK
+11 MSELENEENIK

-48 LHGQIKKDKK
+48 LNGQIKKDKK
-58 TIELFKEKIAKLI
+58 TIELLKEKIAKLI

-77 EEKQHLKG
+77 EDKQNIKG
-85 DLDQSDTP
+85 GGDFDQSDSP

-99 FQIKTAMEEKK
+99 IQIKKEMDETK
-110 SFDDKISDIQNEF
+110 SFDDKILDIQNEF

-135 TQALKEKYEKHI
+135 TQALKERYEKHI
-147 RILEN
+147 KILEN
-152 RLDKANQKFNDA
+152 RLDKANQKFNEA

-190 KLEKELEKLRK
+190 KLEKELENLRK

-219 NQENFENLKAEMI
+219 NQEAFENLKAQMI

-263 LKSFQLNEDNSLPS
+263 LKSFQLIEDNSMIN
-277 KKYSRKLKTEQF
+277 KKYSRKLKTEQI
-289 AQQQQNLYDRYQNLK
+289 AQQQQSLDDKYQNLK
-304 FKFEKMMEFTNKKD
+304 FKFEKMMEFTNQKN
-318 IEDLCDTFKKNVQE
+318 IEDLCETFRKNVKE

-337 LSITMISNEAKKIDS
+337 LSINLISNEAKKVDS
-352 EIKEMQEEISM
+352 EIKEMEEEIKKYKM
-363 YKKDKNSELEKV
+363 YNNNEKEKINKDFV
-375 HEELIKD
+375 EELNN
-382 LQAKTKNLIEKQKEY
+382 KTKNLIQKHKEY
-397 DDDTKKHLEQF
+397 EEQSKQNIALLKDIKKYT
-408 KEIKEHVQSL
+408 EILFNSL
-418 FITLNCK
+418 DCEN
-425 DEMTDEEKIMIVEGI
+425 EMSENEKIDVQGGVTE
-440 NEDNIMDVFAQI
+440 NNIMKVYAQI
-452 EKKLKYNEKIL
+452 EKKLKFNEKIL
-463 ENCLAG
+463 EQGLTALR
-469 DDENLPGAKNE
+469 DENTTGNKNDM
-480 SLAGVS
+480 SPLGLS

-495 MAFANMD
+495 IAFSNMD
-502 INKIKTME
+502 INKIKAME
-510 KIKNNQ
+510 KIKNSQ
-516 NPEDFKLENLINY
+516 NPEDLKLENLISY

-535 EVLNY
+535 EVMNS
-540 INKSTQP
+540 INKNNLP
-547 DKKGSNKINRKGA
+547 DKKGSSKMNRKG
-560 GK
+560 K

>member
-1 MIKFNYFLNI
+1 
-11 TNKMSELENEENIK
+11 MSELENEENIK

-99 FQIKTAMEEKK
+99 IQIKNEVEEKK
-110 SFDDKISDIQNEF
+110 SFDDKIADIQNEF

-135 TQALKEKYEKHI
+135 TQALKERYEKHI

-152 RLDKANQKFNDA
+152 RLDKANQKFNEA

-263 LKSFQLNEDNSLPS
+263 LKSFQLNDDNSLPS
-277 KKYSRKLKTEQF
+277 KKYTRKLKTEQF

-318 IEDLCDTFKKNVQE
+318 IEDLCETFKKNVQE

-337 LSITMISNEAKKIDS
+337 LSITMISNEAKKVDS
-352 EIKEMQEEISM
+352 EIKEMQEEISRFKQ
-363 YKKDKNSELEKV
+363 YKNRELEKEN
-375 HEELIKD
+375 EELIKD
-382 LQAKTKNLIEKQKEY
+382 LQAKTRNLMEKQKEY
-397 DDDTKKHLEQF
+397 DEETKKYLENF
-408 KEIKEHVQSL
+408 KEIKIHVDILMNS
-418 FITLNCK
+418 LNCK
-425 DEMTDEEKIMIVEGI
+425 NEMTDEEQIMFMGGI
-440 NEDNIMDVFAQI
+440 SENNIMGVFAQI

-463 ENCLAG
+463 EHCLAG
-469 DDENLPGAKNE
+469 DEENIPGIKNE
-480 SLAGVS
+480 SLGGMT

-529 SKDIAN
+529 SKDIAS
-535 EVLNY
+535 EVMNN
-540 INKSTQP
+540 INKSNQT
-547 DKKGSNKINRKGA
+547 DKKGSNKANRKGN
-560 GK
+560 KQ

>member
-1 MIKFNYFLNI
+1 
-11 TNKMSELENEENIK
+11 MSELENEENIK

-48 LHGQIKKDKK
+48 LNGQIKKDKK
-58 TIELFKEKIAKLI
+58 TIELLKEKIAKLI

-77 EEKQHLKG
+77 EDKQNIKG
-85 DLDQSDTP
+85 GGDFDQSDSP

-99 FQIKTAMEEKK
+99 IQIKKEMDETK
-110 SFDDKISDIQNEF
+110 SFDDKILDIQNEF

-135 TQALKEKYEKHI
+135 TQALKERYEKHI
-147 RILEN
+147 KILEN
-152 RLDKANQKFNDA
+152 RLDKANQKFNEA

-190 KLEKELEKLRK
+190 KLEKELENLRK

-219 NQENFENLKAEMI
+219 NQEAFENLKAQMI

-263 LKSFQLNEDNSLPS
+263 LKSFQLIEDNSMIN
-277 KKYSRKLKTEQF
+277 KKYSRKLKTEQI
-289 AQQQQNLYDRYQNLK
+289 AQQQQSLDDKYQNLK
-304 FKFEKMMEFTNKKD
+304 FKFEKMMEFTNQKN
-318 IEDLCDTFKKNVQE
+318 IEDLCETFRKNVKE

-337 LSITMISNEAKKIDS
+337 LSINLISNEAKKVDS
-352 EIKEMQEEISM
+352 EIKEMEEEIKKYKM
-363 YKKDKNSELEKV
+363 YNNNEKEKINKDFV
-375 HEELIKD
+375 EELNNKS
-382 LQAKTKNLIEKQKEY
+382 KNLIQKHKEY
-397 DDDTKKHLEQF
+397 EEQSKQNIALFKDIKKYT
-408 KEIKEHVQSL
+408 EILFNSL
-418 FITLNCK
+418 DCEN
-425 DEMTDEEKIMIVEGI
+425 EMSENEKIDVQGGVTE
-440 NEDNIMDVFAQI
+440 NNIMKVYAQI
-452 EKKLKYNEKIL
+452 EKKLKFNEKIL
-463 ENCLAG
+463 EQGLTALR
-469 DDENLPGAKNE
+469 DENTTGNKNDM
-480 SLAGVS
+480 SPLGLS

-495 MAFANMD
+495 IAFSNMD
-502 INKIKTME
+502 INKIKAME
-510 KIKNNQ
+510 KIKNSQ
-516 NPEDFKLENLINY
+516 NPEDLKLENLISY

-535 EVLNY
+535 EVMNS
-540 INKSTQP
+540 INKNNLP
-547 DKKGSNKINRKGA
+547 DKKGSSKMNRKG
-560 GK
+560 K

>member
-1 MIKFNYFLNI
+1 
-11 TNKMSELENEENIK
+11 MSDLENEENIK

-99 FQIKTAMEEKK
+99 IQIKTEMEEKK
-110 SFDDKISDIQNEF
+110 GFDDKIADIQNEF

-135 TQALKEKYEKHI
+135 TQALKERYEKHI

-219 NQENFENLKAEMI
+219 NQETFENLKAEMI

-263 LKSFQLNEDNSLPS
+263 LKSFQLNDDNSLPS
-277 KKYSRKLKTEQF
+277 KKYTKKLKTEQI

-304 FKFEKMMEFTNKKD
+304 FKFEKMMEFTNKQD
-318 IEDLCDTFKKNVQE
+318 IEDLCETFKKNVQE

-337 LSITMISNEAKKIDS
+337 LSITMISNEAKKVDS

-363 YKKDKNSELEKV
+363 YKKYKNSELEKE
-375 HEELIKD
+375 HEDLIKD
-382 LQAKTKNLIEKQKEY
+382 LQAKTRNLMEKQKEY
-397 DDDTKKHLEQF
+397 DDETKKYLEQF
-408 KEIKEHVQSL
+408 KEIKTHVENLLDS
-418 FITLNCK
+418 LNCNE
-425 DEMTDEEKIMIVEGI
+425 EMTDAEKIMLMGGI
-440 NEDNIMDVFAQI
+440 TENNIMGVFAQI
-452 EKKLKYNEKIL
+452 EKKLKFNEKIL
-463 ENCLAG
+463 EHCLAV
-469 DDENLPGAKNE
+469 DEENIQGAKNE
-480 SLAGVS
+480 SMAGIS

-495 MAFANMD
+495 TAFANMD

-516 NPEDFKLENLINY
+516 NPEEFKLENLINY
-529 SKDIAN
+529 SNDIAAEIMN
-535 EVLNY
+535 N
-540 INKSTQP
+540 INRSNQP
-547 DKKGSNKINRKGA
+547 DKKGSNKVNRKGNN
-560 GK
+560 K

>member
-1 MIKFNYFLNI
+1 
-11 TNKMSELENEENIK
+11 MSELENEENIK

-77 EEKQHLKG
+77 EEKQSAKG
-85 DLDQSDTP
+85 DTEQLETP
-93 QIQDLK
+93 QIQMLK
-99 FQIKTAMEEKK
+99 QKIMKEMEEKK
-110 SFDDKISDIQNEF
+110 EFDDKIADIQNDF
-123 LVIKNEMGGLNA
+123 LVIKSEMGGLNA
-135 TQALKEKYEKHI
+135 TQALKERYEKHI

-210 YDNYEQRDL
+210 YDNYEQRDV
-219 NQENFENLKAEMI
+219 NQEGFENLKAQMI

-263 LKSFQLNEDNSLPS
+263 LKSFKIDEENSLAT
-277 KKYSRKLKTEQF
+277 KKYTRKLKSEQY
-289 AQQQQNLYDRYQNLK
+289 QQQQDNLNDRLQNLQ
-304 FKFEKMMEFTNKKD
+304 FKFEKMKEFTNQKD
-318 IEDLCDTFKKNVQE
+318 IFALCNNFKNNVQE

-337 LSITMISNEAKKIDS
+337 LSITMISNEAKKLES
-352 EIKEMQEEISM
+352 EIKEMEEEINM
-363 YKKDKNSELEKV
+363 YKKYKNSQQEIERNSLITEL
-375 HEELIKD
+375 
-382 LQAKTKNLIEKQKEY
+382 KTKTVKLNQKKEEY
-397 DDDTKKHLEQF
+397 ENETKKYLDQF
-408 KEIKEHVQSL
+408 KHIKTHIQNLFDSL
-418 FITLNCK
+418 KCEE
-425 DEMTDEEKIMIVEGI
+425 EMTDVEKITFMGGI
-440 NEDNIMDVFAQI
+440 SENNVMDVLAQI
-452 EKKLKYNEKIL
+452 EKKLKFNEKIL
-463 ENCLAG
+463 EHCLAG
-469 DDENLPGAKNE
+469 EEDNIPGGKNE
-480 SLAGVS
+480 SISGMS
-486 TKQVNDNMK
+486 TRQVNDNMK

-516 NPEDFKLENLINY
+516 HPEDFKLENLINY
-529 SKDIAN
+529 SKDIAE
-535 EVLNY
+535 EVLNN
-540 INKSTQP
+540 INKTNQNE
-547 DKKGSNKINRKGA
+547 KKGTNKVAKKNIIK
-560 GK
+560 

>member
-1 MIKFNYFLNI
+1 
-11 TNKMSELENEENIK
+11 MSELENEENIK

-48 LHGQIKKDKK
+48 LNGQIKKDKK
-58 TIELFKEKIAKLI
+58 TIELLKEKIAKLI

-77 EEKQHLKG
+77 EDKQNIKG
-85 DLDQSDTP
+85 GGDFDQSDSP

-99 FQIKTAMEEKK
+99 IQIKKEMDETK
-110 SFDDKISDIQNEF
+110 SFDDKILDIQNEF

-135 TQALKEKYEKHI
+135 TQALKERYEKHI
-147 RILEN
+147 KILEN
-152 RLDKANQKFNDA
+152 RLDKANQKFNEA

-190 KLEKELEKLRK
+190 KLEKELENLRK

-219 NQENFENLKAEMI
+219 NQEAFENLKAQMI

-263 LKSFQLNEDNSLPS
+263 LKSFQLIEDNSMIN
-277 KKYSRKLKTEQF
+277 KKYSRKLKTEQI
-289 AQQQQNLYDRYQNLK
+289 AQQQQSLDDKYQNLK
-304 FKFEKMMEFTNKKD
+304 FKFEKMMEFTNQKN
-318 IEDLCDTFKKNVQE
+318 IEDLCETFRKNVKE

-337 LSITMISNEAKKIDS
+337 LSINLISNEAKKVDS
-352 EIKEMQEEISM
+352 EIKEMEEEIKKYKM
-363 YKKDKNSELEKV
+363 YNNNEKEKINKDFV
-375 HEELIKD
+375 EELNN
-382 LQAKTKNLIEKQKEY
+382 KTKNLIQKHKEY
-397 DDDTKKHLEQF
+397 EEQSKQNIALFKDIKKYT
-408 KEIKEHVQSL
+408 EILFNSL
-418 FITLNCK
+418 DCEN
-425 DEMTDEEKIMIVEGI
+425 EMSENEKIDVQGGVTE
-440 NEDNIMDVFAQI
+440 NNIMKVYAQI
-452 EKKLKYNEKIL
+452 EKKLKFNEKIL
-463 ENCLAG
+463 EQGLTALR
-469 DDENLPGAKNE
+469 DENTTGNKNDM
-480 SLAGVS
+480 SPLGLS

-495 MAFANMD
+495 IAFSNMD
-502 INKIKTME
+502 INKIKAME
-510 KIKNNQ
+510 KIKNSQ
-516 NPEDFKLENLINY
+516 NPEDLKLENLISY

-535 EVLNY
+535 EVMNS
-540 INKSTQP
+540 INKNNLP
-547 DKKGSNKINRKGA
+547 DKKGSSKMNKKG
-560 GK
+560 K

>member
-1 MIKFNYFLNI
+1 
-11 TNKMSELENEENIK
+11 MSELENEENIK

-85 DLDQSDTP
+85 DADQFDTP
-93 QIQDLK
+93 QIQMLK
-99 FQIKTAMEEKK
+99 QQIMHEMEEKK
-110 SFDDKISDIQNEF
+110 EFDDKISEIQNDF
-123 LVIKNEMGGLNA
+123 LVIKSEMGGLNA
-135 TQALKEKYEKHI
+135 TQALKERYEKHI

-263 LKSFQLNEDNSLPS
+263 LKSFQLNEDNAMPS
-277 KKYSRKLKTEQF
+277 KKYTRKLKTEQF

-318 IEDLCDTFKKNVQE
+318 IEDLCETFKKNVQE

-337 LSITMISNEAKKIDS
+337 LSITMISNEAKKVDS
-352 EIKEMQEEISM
+352 EIKEMQEEISRF
-363 YKKDKNSELEKV
+363 KQFKNRELEKEN
-375 HEELIKD
+375 EELIKE
-382 LQAKTKNLIEKQKEY
+382 LQAKTRNLMEKQKEY
-397 DDDTKKHLEQF
+397 DDETKNYLEKF
-408 KEIKEHVQSL
+408 KEIKSHVEIL
-418 FITLNCK
+418 FDSLNCK
-425 DEMTDEEKIMIVEGI
+425 NEMTDAEQIMFMGGI
-440 NEDNIMDVFAQI
+440 SENNIMGVFAQI

-463 ENCLAG
+463 EHCLAG
-469 DDENLPGAKNE
+469 DDENIPGNKNE
-480 SLAGVS
+480 SSNAMT

-529 SKDIAN
+529 SKDIAS
-535 EVLNY
+535 EVMNN
-540 INKSTQP
+540 INKSNQT
-547 DKKGSNKINRKGA
+547 DKKGSNKVNRKGN
-560 GK
+560 KQ